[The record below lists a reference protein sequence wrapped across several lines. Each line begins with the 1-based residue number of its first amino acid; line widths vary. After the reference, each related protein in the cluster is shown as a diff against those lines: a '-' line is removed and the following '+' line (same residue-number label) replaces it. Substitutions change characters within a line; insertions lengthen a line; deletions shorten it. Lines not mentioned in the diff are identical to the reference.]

1 MKKWNEKYHA
11 KFKKHSLGN
20 QIWDK
25 RNLENAWKQ
34 VRANKGSAGVDGVT
48 IEEFEQNSQQNLA
61 EIERLLKE
69 NRYVPQPVKRVL
81 IPKDNGKMRQLGVPV
96 IKDRVAQQAL
106 KNVLEPIFE
115 KIFLPQSHG
124 YRPDTDAHA
133 AVRKAEAFINSGYHW
148 LVDADIEGFFD
159 HVDHKILMDLVCE
172 QVSDGRVLSWIESIL
187 KSGIMNEGVFEES
200 MEGTPQGGNLSPL
213 LANIYLNH
221 FDRRMGDYGY
231 LLLRYADDI
240 IIFCKYEWEAE
251 DALKRAKE
259 ILERELKLKLSPEKT
274 KIVHGNKTGVEFL
287 GFHFNGRWK
296 KPRDKAVKKFKSEVK
311 HRTRRQQP
319 LKLGTLIKLLNPI
332 IRGWGNYF
340 KDCTNKRRFKE
351 LDEYI
356 RERLR
361 CFKAKSRSNKVLWYS
376 FPKPE
381 FDKMGLIC
389 LYRSIYS

>member
-11 KFKKHSLGN
+11 KFKKNSLGN
-20 QIWDK
+20 QVWDK

-34 VRANKGSAGVDGVT
+34 VRANRGSAGVDGVT
-48 IEEFEQNSQQNLA
+48 IEEFEQNLQQNLA
-61 EIERLLKE
+61 EIERQLKE

-81 IPKDNGKMRQLGVPV
+81 IPKDNGKMRQLGVPAV
-96 IKDRVAQQAL
+96 KDRVVQQAL

-115 KIFLPQSHG
+115 EIFLPQSHG
-124 YRPDTDAHA
+124 YRPGTDAHA
-133 AVRKAEAFINSGYHW
+133 TVRKAEAFINKGYHW

-200 MEGTPQGGNLSPL
+200 TEGTPQGGNLSPL

-240 IIFCKYEWEAE
+240 IIFCK
-251 DALKRAKE
+251 
-259 ILERELKLKLSPEKT
+259 
-274 KIVHGNKTGVEFL
+274 
-287 GFHFNGRWK
+287 
-296 KPRDKAVKKFKSEVK
+296 VKKFKSEIK
-311 HRTRRQQP
+311 LRTRRQQP
-319 LKLGTLIKLLNPI
+319 ISLGTLIKLLNPK
-332 IRGWGNYF
+332 IRGWKNYF
-340 KDCTNKRRFKE
+340 EGCTKKWIFKE

-356 RERLR
+356 MGRLR
-361 CFKAKSRSNKVLWYS
+361 CFKAKSRSNKVLCNL
-376 FPKPE
+376 F
-381 FDKMGLIC
+381 
-389 LYRSIYS
+389 LY